1 MWTFYVD
8 VLEISVDKKEGL
20 PQIILTVGEIP
31 SEAPEKEFFAEKLE
45 DGFGSDR
52 DIDDEFG
59 DFDEFDYNEY

>member
-8 VLEISVDKKEGL
+8 VIEISDDKKAGL
-20 PQIILTVGEIP
+20 PLTILTVGEVP
-31 SEAPEKEFFAEKLE
+31 DEAPEKEFIAEKLDDDFVDE
-45 DGFGSDR
+45 G